1 MRKFVSAAVML
12 AAIWVSPAMAKEG
25 LSIGGSYFY
34 TNIYGNSQDQF
45 DDSYFR
51 SLRAGSGWGLRVGWG
66 FNDYIAIETSLSR
79 SYHETRLL
87 NYTHFERQV
96 LEGESLILKFNPDY
110 LLYYFD
116 IITRPQLLKNIEPS
130 IFIGGGLYQIG
141 DSGGTY
147 YKGSGIEFG
156 IGLDWYLISNVS
168 VGAEFRERNLTF
180 DKGELSSG
188 RSADVVTITFA
199 IGIAYHFL

>member
-1 MRKFVSAAVML
+1 MRKLVSAAVML
-12 AAIWVSPAMAKEG
+12 AAIWVSPAVAKEG
-25 LSIGGSYFY
+25 LSIGGSYSY
-34 TNIYGNSQDQF
+34 TNIYGHSQDLF

-51 SLRAGSGWGLRVGWG
+51 SLSKGSGWGLQVGWG
-66 FNDYIAIETSLSR
+66 LNDYLAIETSLSR
-79 SYHETRLL
+79 SYHGTRLL
-87 NYTHFERQV
+87 GFTNFERQV

-110 LLYYFD
+110 LLNLFD
-116 IITRPQLLKNIEPS
+116 ITRPQLLKNMEPS

-156 IGLDWYLISNVS
+156 IGLDWYLTSNVS
-168 VGAEFRERNLTF
+168 VGAVFRERNITF

-188 RSADVVTITFA
+188 RDADVMTITFD
-199 IGIAYHFL
+199 IGIAYHF